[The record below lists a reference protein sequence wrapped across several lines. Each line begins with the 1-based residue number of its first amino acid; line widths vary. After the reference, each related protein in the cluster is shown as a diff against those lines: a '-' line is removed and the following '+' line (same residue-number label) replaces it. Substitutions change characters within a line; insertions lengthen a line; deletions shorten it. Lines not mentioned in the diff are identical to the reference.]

1 MGLGGPVNRLTRT
14 STHYTHLDEEA
25 CLRVTTG
32 YSQTEGCKLQ
42 KINVVESKYCYIVA
56 WSETTLSIYIY
67 IYGKI
72 VIILTAGHFSIDAV
86 CQLCTKT
93 LTQNI
98 FVCRIHS
105 SLVPPWSGWTSR
117 QDFFHLQAGVWEL
130 CISYMLRSAEK
141 HPLHFCMQFT
151 KAINSAIL
159 MFSLT
164 LRWDVSC
171 LPCVTV
177 PGGRGPTLPNA
188 GGPRLLKELY
198 FTWMMKAYLLPQSSS
213 GTTTQVTFAGTVNSW
228 RTSSEASLNTTVTT
242 YDNTRMTLE
251 NSSGIVGGSQVT
263 FTTPPLL
270 LETLLISSAE
280 IFVSSSGSNASALNY
295 RHKVQSK

>member
-1 MGLGGPVNRLTRT
+1 MKWNNFKYIPSLGSWKYMVKSLSFWLQDISALTLFVNCVQKRL
-14 STHYTHLDEEA
+14 HKIFLYAGYTVLWYHL
-25 CLRVTTG
+25 
-32 YSQTEGCKLQ
+32 EG
-42 KINVVESKYCYIVA
+42 
-56 WSETTLSIYIY
+56 
-67 IYGKI
+67 
-72 VIILTAGHFSIDAV
+72 
-86 CQLCTKT
+86 
-93 LTQNI
+93 
-98 FVCRIHS
+98 
-105 SLVPPWSGWTSR
+105 GWTSC
-117 QDFFHLQAGVWEL
+117 QDFFHLQAGIWEL
-130 CISYMLRSAEK
+130 CILHASAAGK
-141 HPLHFCMQFT
+141 PPLHFCMQFT

-159 MFSLT
+159 MFSYT
-164 LRWDVSC
+164 LRWNVSC

-177 PGGRGPTLPNA
+177 PGGRGPTLPKA

-213 GTTTQVTFAGTVNSW
+213 GTTTQVTFAGMVNSW

-280 IFVSSSGSNASALNY
+280 IFVSSSGSNASA
-295 RHKVQSK
+295 